1 MRLPERAASVSAMS
15 TGYIWLT
22 IVVLTVVVGIL
33 RNFFLFVPRRLQPRG
48 GLERAL
54 RYAPIAAL
62 AALVFPEVLR
72 DLRTMGFEHWAL
84 FGDARLLAALALALV
99 VKLTRNLFAGL
110 ATGVAVF
117 LLVQVMA

>member
-1 MRLPERAASVSAMS
+1 MS
-15 TGYIWLT
+15 GGYVWLT
-22 IVVLTVVVGIL
+22 IAVLTVVVGVL

-72 DLRTMGFEHWAL
+72 ELRTSGFEQWTL
-84 FGDARLLAALALALV
+84 LGDARLLSALALAAV
-99 VKLTRNLFAGL
+99 VKFTRNLFAGL
-110 ATGVAVF
+110 ATGASVF
-117 LLVQVMA
+117 LLMQMLVRP